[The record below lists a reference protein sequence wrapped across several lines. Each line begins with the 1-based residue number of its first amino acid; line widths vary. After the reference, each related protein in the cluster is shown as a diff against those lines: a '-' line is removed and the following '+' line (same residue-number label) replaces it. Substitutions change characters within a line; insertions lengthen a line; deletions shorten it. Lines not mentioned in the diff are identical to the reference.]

1 MSPSPPLCSE
11 QPCHAVKAVHP
22 SAWRHRGSTAWAKEP
37 NTTEPKCAQ
46 SPVVLLIHQSLI
58 FVENRRQ
65 EHALQPHF
73 FWLLCPAGERHLHKM
88 LPPLCH
94 FQASRKLFFSSPLP
108 SPFLF
113 GGFMH
118 WLICTPT
125 PSPAMLHC
133 SSAWMTPQQHT
144 QWLRML
150 GLQWGTGTAAPSEQA
165 GDRGLLSATTPLCFP
180 LNKKGISST
189 YRGGVW
195 GGALAHYRSES

>member
-11 QPCHAVKAVHP
+11 QPCHAVKAVQP

-94 FQASRKLFFSSPLP
+94 FQASRKLFFPLHYPLLSSLGGLCIGSSAPQRPLQPCCIAALPGWHP
-108 SPFLF
+108 SS
-113 GGFMH
+113 
-118 WLICTPT
+118 T
-125 PSPAMLHC
+125 PSGSGCWGCNGAQALLHPVSKQGIGVCCLPPAHC
-133 SSAWMTPQQHT
+133 ASP
-144 QWLRML
+144 
-150 GLQWGTGTAAPSEQA
+150 
-165 GDRGLLSATTPLCFP
+165 
-180 LNKKGISST
+180 
-189 YRGGVW
+189 
-195 GGALAHYRSES
+195 

>member
-1 MSPSPPLCSE
+1 MCSE
-11 QPCHAVKAVHP
+11 PSGASHPPVTDICGEQEAGTCFTASLFLTPLPCWREASSQNVTTPVPFPSIKKA
-22 SAWRHRGSTAWAKEP
+22 
-37 NTTEPKCAQ
+37 
-46 SPVVLLIHQSLI
+46 
-58 FVENRRQ
+58 
-65 EHALQPHF
+65 
-73 FWLLCPAGERHLHKM
+73 
-88 LPPLCH
+88 
-94 FQASRKLFFSSPLP
+94 FFSSPLP

-165 GDRGLLSATTPLCFP
+165 GDRGLLSATSPLCFP

-189 YRGGVW
+189 
-195 GGALAHYRSES
+195 